1 MCQFAWGHRVPL
13 TIVETLFLG
22 VSLRMFSDEIN
33 ICICRLS
40 KQIFLPS
47 VYGPHQSTQGL
58 HRIKGWVRTNFLSLP
73 YCLWSGTLIF
83 SCLQT
88 QTWTEIDLHH
98 QLFCFSGP
106 SDFNWNYTNGSSGSE
121 LLSVYNCVS
130 QLLYIHRCAL
140 YMFIYMSVYK
150 HIYTCIYWLCFSEEL
165 WLIQCAL
172 TVLHSFIYHIKTYF
186 LRAYYM
192 LDTVQHAWIKPACTL
207 PAAEAS
213 FSQISRKLQI
223 TVTYIQDTDST

>member
-47 VYGPHQSTQGL
+47 VYGLHQSTQGL
-58 HRIKGWVRTNFLSLP
+58 HRIKGRVRTNFLSLP
-73 YCLWSGTLIF
+73 YCLWTGTLIF
-83 SCLQT
+83 SCLQI

-121 LLSVYNCVS
+121 LLSLYNCVS

-150 HIYTCIYWLCFSEEL
+150 HIYTCILLVMFL
-165 WLIQCAL
+165 WRTLAN
-172 TVLHSFIYHIKTYF
+172 TVCPNSTSFIH
-186 LRAYYM
+186 L
-192 LDTVQHAWIKPACTL
+192 
-207 PAAEAS
+207 
-213 FSQISRKLQI
+213 SRKNIFFESLL
-223 TVTYIQDTDST
+223 YAGHSSTCLNKTSMHSSSCRSLFFSD